1 MIRPQPRVPQ
11 TYISRW
17 SWDLESPM
25 ACRATHKLG
34 VDDREIRN
42 QVTEHKKVSKVVTI
56 VNKQGLHAR
65 PIMQFV
71 DLANRFQ
78 SQITITKG
86 TQVVDGKSPM
96 EIMLLEA
103 ICGTELTLT
112 TVGPDAEQAL
122 DALADLVARRFEAE

>member
-1 MIRPQPRVPQ
+1 MEVPVTCEA
-11 TYISRW
+11 TY
-17 SWDLESPM
+17 
-25 ACRATHKLG
+25 KLG
-34 VDDREIRN
+34 VDDHQDKN
-42 QVTEHKKVSKVVTI
+42 PVTEHNKVSKVVTI

-71 DLANRFQ
+71 DLANRFH

-112 TVGPDAEQAL
+112 TVGWDAEQAL
-122 DALADLVARRFEAE
+122 DALASLVARRFETE

>member
-1 MIRPQPRVPQ
+1 MVCGA
-11 TYISRW
+11 
-17 SWDLESPM
+17 D
-25 ACRATHKLG
+25 HKLG
-34 VDDREIRN
+34 VDDRHIRN
-42 QVTEHKKVSKVVTI
+42 QVTEQNKVNKVVTI

-112 TVGPDAEQAL
+112 SVGSDAEQAL